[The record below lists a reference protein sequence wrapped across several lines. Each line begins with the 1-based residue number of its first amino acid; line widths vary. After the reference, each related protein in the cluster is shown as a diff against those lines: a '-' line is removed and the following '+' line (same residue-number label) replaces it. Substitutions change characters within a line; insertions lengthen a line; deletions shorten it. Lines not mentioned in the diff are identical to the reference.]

1 MPPIRLAKGCEPE
14 VAKGLT
20 ALASRLTPSH
30 TITSRRYSV
39 WSAIRDDVDAPF
51 RAQVANYT
59 RHWDARLLARFK
71 PSEAWRAPPGDNL
84 RVARSMD
91 EAGTVLLRST
101 DESLS
106 KAEAVLLSM
115 DQWAECLR
123 LAIRSSEHDQSTAA
137 ARFRATLD
145 SVRMLMT
152 DLRAR
157 RPSHGS
163 TKDQG
168 VVRDSASRSDQHTY
182 CELCWRVSLR
192 TAALQCGQQV
202 ARARR
207 LSPRFCSFHDPR
219 DPRSRYRVDL
229 RYRAA
234 FEKELDALL
243 QIEDSGYAIAF
254 SPPQSA
260 DEQEIRKT
268 AYDLVHA
275 RLRSL
280 NSSSPGLRERIAAL
294 RLQGHTQAEIS
305 RKLGIS
311 RQAVSK
317 AIKSLER
324 LLQARHLDAELS
336 PRTGES
342 LALSGDAGLGIRDR
356 ILDLKTQG
364 NSPTRISMT
373 LGRFR
378 HSIDFLL
385 AES

>member
-1 MPPIRLAKGCEPE
+1 MPPIRQAKGCAPE
-14 VAKGLT
+14 VAKALT

-30 TITSRRYSV
+30 TITSRRYSI
-39 WSAIRDDVDAPF
+39 WSAIRDEVDAPF
-51 RAQVANYT
+51 RAQVVSFT
-59 RHWDARLLARFK
+59 SHWDARLLARFK
-71 PSEAWRAPPGDNL
+71 PSEAWRAPPAENL
-84 RVARSMD
+84 RLARSMD
-91 EAGTVLLRST
+91 EAGTVLDLSM

-106 KAEAVLLSM
+106 KAEAVLLST

-145 SVRMLMT
+145 SIRMLMT

-163 TKDQG
+163 TEDEG

-192 TAALQCGQQV
+192 TAALKCGQQA

-219 DPRSRYRVDL
+219 DPNSRYRADL
-229 RYRAA
+229 RYKPSFKR
-234 FEKELDALL
+234 ELDALL
-243 QIEDSGYAIAF
+243 KVCESSYSITFG
-254 SPPQSA
+254 PPPSA
-260 DEQEIRKT
+260 DEQEVRKT
-268 AYDLVHA
+268 AYDLVHS
-275 RLRSL
+275 RLRAL
-280 NSSSPGLRERIAAL
+280 NSSMPGFREHIAELAL
-294 RLQGHTQAEIS
+294 QKLTQAEIA
-305 RKLGIS
+305 RKLGVT

-324 LLQARHLDAELS
+324 VLDARHVDSELS

-342 LALSGDAGLGIRDR
+342 LTLSGDVGSSTRDYVLTLR
-356 ILDLKTQG
+356 AQG
-364 NSPTRISMT
+364 HTPASIATK

-378 HSIDFLL
+378 HSIDCLL
-385 AES
+385 KD

>member
-1 MPPIRLAKGCEPE
+1 MPPIRLAKGCAPE

-30 TITSRRYSV
+30 TITSRRYSI

-51 RAQVANYT
+51 RAQVANFT
-59 RHWDARLLARFK
+59 RPWDARLLARFK
-71 PSEAWRAPPGDNL
+71 PSEAWRAPPGENL

-91 EAGTVLLRST
+91 EAGTVLVRSI

-106 KAEAVLLSM
+106 KAEVVLLSM
-115 DQWAECLR
+115 EQWAECLR

-137 ARFRATLD
+137 AHFRATLD

-163 TKDQG
+163 TEDEG

-192 TAALQCGQQV
+192 TAALECGQQA

-207 LSPRFCSFHDPR
+207 LSRRFCSFHDPR
-219 DPRSRYRVDL
+219 DPSSRYRVDL
-229 RYRAA
+229 RYKAS
-234 FEKELDALL
+234 FENELDALL
-243 QIEDSGYAIAF
+243 QIGESAYSVTFA
-254 SPPQSA
+254 PPLSA
-260 DEQEIRKT
+260 DEQEVRKT
-268 AYDLVHA
+268 AYDLVHS
-275 RLRSL
+275 RLRAV
-280 NSSSPGLRERIAAL
+280 NSSTPGFRERIADL
-294 RLQGHTQAEIS
+294 TLQKLTQAEIA
-305 RKLGIS
+305 RKLGVT

-324 LLQARHLDAELS
+324 VFHARYIDAELS

-342 LALSGDAGLGIRDR
+342 LTLSGDAGSTIRDHV
-356 ILDLKTQG
+356 LSLKAQAHTPASIA
-364 NSPTRISMT
+364 NK

-378 HSIDFLL
+378 HSIECLL
-385 AES
+385 IED